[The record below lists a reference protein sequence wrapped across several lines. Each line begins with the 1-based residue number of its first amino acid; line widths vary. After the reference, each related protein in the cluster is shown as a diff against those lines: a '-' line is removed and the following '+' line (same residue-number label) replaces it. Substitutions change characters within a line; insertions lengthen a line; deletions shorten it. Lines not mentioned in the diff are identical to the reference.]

1 MKKIIPILLI
11 GLCLYSC
18 QTLLLKIISK
28 KSITK
33 QVKVLERKADNRTVV
48 FMPMIHVGKKEYFES
63 AKPIIDSLRAL
74 NYKIYY
80 ESVVI
85 TDSITKEETILYEKK
100 ARKIMGFS
108 FDNKEATEKS
118 YGKPKKYITQDYN
131 MMGLTQ
137 NDKILDLGINRII
150 DSIEKNNGVI
160 KLSDCDINTPLNAAY
175 KCENTLGDLNYAF
188 TNTYRDPY
196 IIDQVLKDENEKIV
210 LIYGKMHWY
219 SIYPDLIK
227 NDFKLIKGKI

>member
-1 MKKIIPILLI
+1 
-11 GLCLYSC
+11 
-18 QTLLLKIISK
+18 
-28 KSITK
+28 
-33 QVKVLERKADNRTVV
+33 
-48 FMPMIHVGKKEYFES
+48 MIHVGKKEYFES

-80 ESVVI
+80 ESIVI

-100 ARKIMGFS
+100 VRKIMGFS
-108 FDNKEATEKS
+108 FDNEEDTERS

-131 MMGLTQ
+131 MMGLNR
-137 NDKILDLGINRII
+137 NDKILDLGMNGII

-160 KLSDCDINTPLNAAY
+160 KLSDCDINTPLKAEY
-175 KCENTLGDLNYAF
+175 KCEDTLGSLSYAF
-188 TNTYRDPY
+188 TNTYRNSY

-210 LIYGKMHWY
+210 LIYGKSHWY
-219 SIYPDLIK
+219 YIYPNLIK